1 MGLLTT
7 LKLVDAEG
15 FSFVAEKGAINGV
28 GANSRITLKEEHRDE
43 MKKEE
48 LSGRITS
55 ISRDGLHWIEKFST
69 L

>member
-1 MGLLTT
+1 MNLLTA
-7 LKLVDAEG
+7 LKLVGVDG
-15 FSFVAEKGAINGV
+15 FSFVAEKGAYNEV
-28 GANSRITLKEEHRDE
+28 GSTSRITLKEEYRNE
-43 MKKEE
+43 AREE